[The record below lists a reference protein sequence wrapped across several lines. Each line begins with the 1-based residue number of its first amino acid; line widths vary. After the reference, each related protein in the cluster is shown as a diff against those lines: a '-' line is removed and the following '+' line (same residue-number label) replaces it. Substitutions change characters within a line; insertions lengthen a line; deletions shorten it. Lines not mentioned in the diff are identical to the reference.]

1 MPRDSPP
8 SPFSSSFGLGGH
20 PSAWILHERGKEE
33 VEEGGVAFVLLP
45 HSVFPP
51 SIRSLDEGTNDKV
64 QSGGGGKDIP
74 V

>member
-1 MPRDSPP
+1 M
-8 SPFSSSFGLGGH
+8 
-20 PSAWILHERGKEE
+20 
-33 VEEGGVAFVLLP
+33 AFVLLP
-45 HSVFPP
+45 HSALSSP

>member
-1 MPRDSPP
+1 MRE
-8 SPFSSSFGLGGH
+8 GKGG
-20 PSAWILHERGKEE
+20 SG
-33 VEEGGVAFVLLP
+33 GGVAFVLLP